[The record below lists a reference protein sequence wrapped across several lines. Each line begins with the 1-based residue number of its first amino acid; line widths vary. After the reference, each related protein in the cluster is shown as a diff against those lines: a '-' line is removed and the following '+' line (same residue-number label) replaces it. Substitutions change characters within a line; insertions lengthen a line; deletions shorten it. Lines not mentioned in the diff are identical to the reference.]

1 MNSYKTKTMLQENY
15 LPDAHTSSI
24 HILLILDQETGNELF
39 HLAVDTLS
47 RSFAC
52 D

>member
-1 MNSYKTKTMLQENY
+1 MPQKNY

-24 HILLILDQETGNELF
+24 HIWLILDQETENELF

-47 RSFAC
+47 QSFAC
-52 D
+52 G